1 MCAGVWIDPGDK
13 PDMPG
18 KHPGGCLEYTGS
30 TIPPEKRDCIFQ
42 KFYQADESHA
52 TQGNGVG
59 LAIVKKVVE
68 LHQGQVHVG
77 CDENSTTF
85 TVVLLCFID
94 G

>member
-1 MCAGVWIDPGDK
+1 LTDIRFPVILQPRAGGQATDRKTILP
-13 PDMPG
+13 
-18 KHPGGCLEYTGS
+18 YS
-30 TIPPEKRDCIFQ
+30 TLLWRLHKILGRT
-42 KFYQADESHA
+42 ESHA

>member
-1 MCAGVWIDPGDK
+1 MIRVTIQTGSESIRVAVSNI
-13 PDMPG
+13 
-18 KHPGGCLEYTGS
+18 GS
-30 TIPPEKRDCIFQ
+30 TIPPEKRDRIFQ

-59 LAIVKKVVE
+59 LAIIKKVVE

-85 TVVLLCFID
+85 TVVLPCFID